1 MESDLLASLGPAN
14 YLRTR
19 ADILVSPSSGVRCYN
34 CVACVCW
41 ALQESF
47 PFPALTFRTSSFLWL
62 CSSPH
67 PSRPQSCSP
76 LPVLSPLPSRKH
88 YLFGQSGQ
96 ISLDCGENKT
106 KHIFAFLADKIFPVP
121 LTEKQPFF
129 GVERRAA
136 KNLWF
141 CPGVQEGAREALFV
155 ELRREKCRS
164 QKPVSSLVVA
174 LERAPKTA

>member
-67 PSRPQSCSP
+67 PSRPPSCSP

-106 KHIFAFLADKIFPVP
+106 KHNTSLHSWQTKSSQCPLLKNGPSLGWKEGQPKICGSVLGFRKGHGK
-121 LTEKQPFF
+121 LCS
-129 GVERRAA
+129 
-136 KNLWF
+136 W
-141 CPGVQEGAREALFV
+141 
-155 ELRREKCRS
+155 S
-164 QKPVSSLVVA
+164 
-174 LERAPKTA
+174 